1 MPIAPV
7 VSAIVGGLII
17 ILGAMS
23 LLIWRRKRHGFGSAH
38 HQRLRSSSV
47 IAHEPPWPSGP
58 SLGAN
63 GALVRM
69 AMGRKGSAGAGGV
82 AGGTGD
88 QEWLIPWS
96 ELSDV
101 GKKKLGEGAFGK
113 VVTGFW
119 ARKGT
124 KVAIKLLT
132 SLEDKCEQLRQATT
146 EAEECGLHATT
157 GHPLSLR
164 PLPDPPTCSRL
175 SEYESG
181 ITADLGCQTP
191 LSAGS
196 TVDSSTARALSLDEQ
211 PVVSTHRNTSMH
223 GDAMAGMRAGMAV
236 HFNDQQQPWQCG
248 LNLKFSTRDKREID
262 QISDHCVINADGDA
276 DGTCA
281 EVASEGS
288 TDSTAAA
295 TEIAR
300 LEREYASE
308 IATFEAEV
316 DMLFSLR
323 HPNIVL
329 LMGACI
335 EKGHAAM
342 VMELAHTNLDV
353 LLHKTIKPITRRQR
367 FNMIVGTA
375 SGVAYL
381 HAQSPPIIHRDL
393 KPANLLLS
401 RSGEVRIC
409 DFHLSRTIERSLV
422 VASTVGTPGYMSPE
436 TLANKPYNERVDQWA
451 FGLIMFEILTRKRP
465 YANYG
470 NPIVLLNQVITHGVH
485 PSLPNPVD
493 GFDADM
499 LQLYED
505 CMRYDPAK
513 RPSFTRIVER
523 LQEIEGRHCALLQR
537 TSSAT
542 DCKASASSSD
552 KSGVML
558 PCDVEAGGLGL
569 LGMWPANQPPPRAIE
584 LTQHR

>member
-1 MPIAPV
+1 
-7 VSAIVGGLII
+7 
-17 ILGAMS
+17 
-23 LLIWRRKRHGFGSAH
+23 
-38 HQRLRSSSV
+38 
-47 IAHEPPWPSGP
+47 
-58 SLGAN
+58 
-63 GALVRM
+63 M
-69 AMGRKGSAGAGGV
+69 A
-82 AGGTGD
+82 
-88 QEWLIPWS
+88 
-96 ELSDV
+96 
-101 GKKKLGEGAFGK
+101 
-113 VVTGFW
+113 
-119 ARKGT
+119 
-124 KVAIKLLT
+124 
-132 SLEDKCEQLRQATT
+132 
-146 EAEECGLHATT
+146 
-157 GHPLSLR
+157 
-164 PLPDPPTCSRL
+164 TC
-175 SEYESG
+175 
-181 ITADLGCQTP
+181 IC
-191 LSAGS
+191 
-196 TVDSSTARALSLDEQ
+196 
-211 PVVSTHRNTSMH
+211 
-223 GDAMAGMRAGMAV
+223 
-236 HFNDQQQPWQCG
+236 
-248 LNLKFSTRDKREID
+248 
-262 QISDHCVINADGDA
+262 
-276 DGTCA
+276 
-281 EVASEGS
+281 
-288 TDSTAAA
+288 
-295 TEIAR
+295 
-300 LEREYASE
+300 
-308 IATFEAEV
+308 
-316 DMLFSLR
+316 
-323 HPNIVL
+323 
-329 LMGACI
+329 
-335 EKGHAAM
+335 
-342 VMELAHTNLDV
+342 
-353 LLHKTIKPITRRQR
+353 
-367 FNMIVGTA
+367 
-375 SGVAYL
+375 
-381 HAQSPPIIHRDL
+381 RDL